1 MSERRLSTI
10 RTWLAS
16 MLVAAIAGFGT
27 GILAGAFRLTLD
39 AGGSLRT
46 GLILTLHDWPFVGS
60 VLFILLAAMATVT
73 AAWLVVGFAPTA
85 AGSGIPRVQS
95 VLDGDLPP
103 APPAVMPVKFVAAS
117 LAITSGLAL
126 GREGPSVQMGAS
138 LSQYVSKFLNQTSR
152 DRRLMMAAGGAAG
165 LAAAF
170 SAPLAGVLFGVE
182 VLSRKIEPRSY

>member
-16 MLVAAIAGFGT
+16 ILVAAIAGFGT

-39 AGGSLRT
+39 AGGNLRT
-46 GLILTLHDWPFVGS
+46 ALILTLHDWPFVGS

-73 AAWLVVGFAPTA
+73 AAWLVVRFAPTA

-117 LAITSGLAL
+117 LGIVRRQNIWHNSRRRFA
-126 GREGPSVQMGAS
+126 ECGPRLRFDVRRRACGVAS
-138 LSQYVSKFLNQTSR
+138 ADTTRAST
-152 DRRLMMAAGGAAG
+152 M
-165 LAAAF
+165 
-170 SAPLAGVLFGVE
+170 
-182 VLSRKIEPRSY
+182 